1 MKNLSMMERI
11 VGSENFREM
20 RLKYF
25 DTAVCGR
32 VRGREM
38 DKDCPTN
45 IRLIEDEALQ
55 DMVGRSDNLE

>member
-11 VGSENFREM
+11 VGSEDFREM

-25 DTAVCGR
+25 DTAVGGR

-38 DKDCPTN
+38 DKDCPTD
-45 IRLIEDEALQ
+45 IRLIEDEAFQ